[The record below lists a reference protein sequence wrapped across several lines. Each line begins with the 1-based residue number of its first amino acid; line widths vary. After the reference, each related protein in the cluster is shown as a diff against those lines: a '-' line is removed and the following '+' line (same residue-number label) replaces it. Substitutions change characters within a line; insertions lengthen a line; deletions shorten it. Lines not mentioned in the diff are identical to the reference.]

1 MATLEDLEKRI
12 DRLDKLVKRLAEKPE
27 DPTKFVLPKSINS
40 DLLKNLYEG
49 TGSPENVVH
58 ATKGALYH
66 RIDGGAGTCLYVKET
81 ATGNT
86 GWVAK

>member
-1 MATLEDLEKRI
+1 MATIDELVERIERLE
-12 DRLDKLVKRLAEKPE
+12 RLLKSKPE
-27 DPTKFVLPKSINS
+27 DPVKHILPKSINS